1 MRRFIT
7 AASATVVTAA
17 VFVASTATASA
28 GVIWPW

>member
-7 AASATVVTAA
+7 TATATALTAAFFVASAT
-17 VFVASTATASA
+17 SASA